1 MATII
6 RIKRSSNA
14 TAPST
19 LKLGEMAYAYGTG
32 TASNGGDRLYIGTG
46 GTDGSGNANSID
58 VAGGKYFTD
67 LFPTTNGQATAEKL
81 ITTDSNNRIDTLVF
95 GNSTTN
101 SGQITFN
108 EATNNGTNNIV
119 LKAPTSLANSSTI
132 VLPDGAGSQGQFLK
146 VISANAGEAT
156 LGFDAVDTTLTL
168 EDSAGATTD
177 YQTAN
182 TLLLTGDGTI
192 DTAVTS
198 NTVTIKVQDG
208 GIGTTQLANGGVTN
222 AKLASDSI
230 TIGTTSTALGASN
243 TDLAGLTSLT
253 VDDLTIN
260 GQDISTSANNDN
272 VTLSPHGT
280 GTVTV
285 PSGYKDRAGFAADSL
300 ATKEYVDSASS
311 GLDVKDSCRVATTAA
326 LTVTY
331 DQSNGRLDN
340 AGTQAALVIDGVTLS
355 VNDRVLVKDQAEARQ
370 NGLYVV
376 SDIGS
381 NSSNWRLTRAADAD
395 AGNELT
401 GGTFTFVEEGTANSD
416 NGYVFTHN
424 GTPTLTDNTLSN
436 NTELPISQFSGAGQV
451 VAGAAL
457 VKAGNTLDV
466 NVDNSSIE
474 VVSDALQVKAAGIT
488 NAMLAGNITAAKLDN
503 PNITL
508 ASDNDTGSPSFALE
522 GSLTVSG
529 GEGID
534 TAASGSTITISGED
548 ASTSNKGVAS
558 FSTNN
563 FTVTSGA
570 VEVTEID
577 GGPF

>member
-6 RIKRSSNA
+6 RIKRSANA

-58 VAGGKYFTD
+58 VVGGKYFTE
-67 LFPTTNGQATAEKL
+67 LFPTSNGVVSSEKL
-81 ITTDSNNRIDTLVF
+81 ITTDSNNRIDTMVF
-95 GNSTTN
+95 GNSNTN
-101 SGQITFN
+101 AGQITFN
-108 EATNNGTNNIV
+108 EALNNGSNNIV

-168 EDSAGATTD
+168 EDSAGSTID
-177 YQTAN
+177 YSTAN

-192 DTAVTS
+192 DTAATA
-198 NTVTIKVQDG
+198 NTITIKVQDG

-222 AKLASDSI
+222 TKLANDSI
-230 TIGTTSTALGASN
+230 TIGTTSVALGASN
-243 TDLAGLTSLT
+243 TDLAGLTSAV
-253 VDDLTIN
+253 VDDLTLN
-260 GQDISTSANNDN
+260 GQDISTTASNKNI
-272 VTLSPHGT
+272 TLTPHGT

-285 PSGYKDRAGFAADSL
+285 PSGYKDRSGFAADSL
-300 ATKEYVDSASS
+300 ATKEYVDSTSS

-355 VNDRVLVKDQAEARQ
+355 VNDRVLVKNQAEARQ

-381 NSSNWRLTRAADAD
+381 NSSNWRLTRANDAD
-395 AGNELT
+395 AGNEIT

-436 NTELPISQFSGAGQV
+436 NTELPVSQFSGAGQV

-474 VVSDALQVKAAGIT
+474 VVSDALQVKAGGIT
-488 NAMLAGNITAAKLDN
+488 NAMLAGSITAAKLNN

-508 ASDNDTGSPSFALE
+508 ASDNDTGTPSFALE
-522 GSLTVSG
+522 GSLTVAG

-534 TAASGSTITISGED
+534 TSASGSTITIAGED
-548 ASTSNKGVAS
+548 ASTTNKGVAS
-558 FSTNN
+558 FDTAN

-570 VEVTEID
+570 VAVTTID
-577 GGPF
+577 GGSF

>member
-6 RIKRSSNA
+6 RIKRSANA

-58 VAGGKYFTD
+58 VVGGKYFTE
-67 LFPTTNGQATAEKL
+67 LFPTSNGVVSSEKL
-81 ITTDSNNRIDTLVF
+81 ITTDSNNRIDTMVF
-95 GNSTTN
+95 GNSNTN
-101 SGQITFN
+101 AGQITFN
-108 EATNNGTNNIV
+108 EALNNGSNNIV

-177 YQTAN
+177 YSTAN

-192 DTAVTS
+192 DTAATS
-198 NTVTIKVQDG
+198 NTITIKVQDG

-222 AKLASDSI
+222 TKLANDSI
-230 TIGTTSTALGASN
+230 TIGTTSVALGASN
-243 TDLAGLTSLT
+243 TDLAGLTSAV
-253 VDDLTIN
+253 VDDLTLN
-260 GQDISTSANNDN
+260 GQDISTTASNKNI
-272 VTLSPHGT
+272 TLTPHGT

-285 PSGYKDRAGFAADSL
+285 PSGYKDRSGFAADSL

-381 NSSNWRLTRAADAD
+381 NSSNWRLTRADDAD
-395 AGNELT
+395 AGNEIT

-436 NTELPISQFSGAGQV
+436 NTELPVSQFSGAGQV

-466 NVDNSSIE
+466 NVDNSSIA
-474 VVSDALQVKAAGIT
+474 VVSDALQVKAGGIT
-488 NAMLAGNITAAKLDN
+488 NAMLAGSITAAKLNN

-508 ASDNDTGSPSFALE
+508 ASDNDTGTPSFALE
-522 GSLTVSG
+522 GSLTVAG

-534 TAASGSTITISGED
+534 TSASGSTITIAGED
-548 ASTSNKGVAS
+548 ASTTNKGVAS
-558 FSTNN
+558 FDTAN

-570 VEVTEID
+570 VAVTTID
-577 GGPF
+577 GGSF

>member
-6 RIKRSSNA
+6 RIKRSANA

-58 VAGGKYFTD
+58 VVGGKYFTE
-67 LFPTTNGQATAEKL
+67 LFPTSNGVVSSEKL
-81 ITTDSNNRIDTLVF
+81 ITTDSNNRIDTMVF
-95 GNSTTN
+95 GNSNTN
-101 SGQITFN
+101 AGQITFN
-108 EATNNGTNNIV
+108 EALNNGSNNIV

-168 EDSAGATTD
+168 EDSAGSTID
-177 YQTAN
+177 YSTAN

-192 DTAVTS
+192 DTAATA
-198 NTVTIKVQDG
+198 NTITIKVQDG

-222 AKLASDSI
+222 TKLANDSI
-230 TIGTTSTALGASN
+230 TIGTTSVALGASN
-243 TDLAGLTSLT
+243 TDLAGLTSAV
-253 VDDLTIN
+253 VDDLTLN
-260 GQDISTSANNDN
+260 GQDISTTASNKNI
-272 VTLSPHGT
+272 TLTPHGT

-285 PSGYKDRAGFAADSL
+285 PSGYKDRSGFAADSL

-355 VNDRVLVKDQAEARQ
+355 VNDRVLVKDQTEARQ
-370 NGLYVV
+370 NGLYIV

-381 NSSNWRLTRAADAD
+381 NSSNWRLTRADDAD
-395 AGNELT
+395 AGNEIT

-436 NTELPISQFSGAGQV
+436 NTELPVSQFSGAGQV

-466 NVDNSSIE
+466 NVDNSSIA
-474 VVSDALQVKAAGIT
+474 VVSDALQVKAGGIT
-488 NAMLAGNITAAKLDN
+488 NAMLAGSITAAKLNN

-508 ASDNDTGSPSFALE
+508 ASDNDTGTPSFALE
-522 GSLTVSG
+522 GSLTVAG

-534 TAASGSTITISGED
+534 TSASGSTITIAGED
-548 ASTSNKGVAS
+548 ASTTNKGVAS
-558 FSTNN
+558 FDTAN

-570 VEVTEID
+570 VAVTTID
-577 GGPF
+577 GGSF

>member
-156 LGFDAVDTTLTL
+156 LGFDAVDTTLTI

-230 TIGTTSTALGASN
+230 TIGTTATALGASN

-253 VDDLTIN
+253 VDSLTLN

-272 VTLSPHGT
+272 ITLSPHGT

-381 NSSNWRLTRAADAD
+381 NSSNWRLTRADDAD
-395 AGNELT
+395 AGNEIT

-436 NTELPISQFSGAGQV
+436 NTELPVSQFSGAGQV

-466 NVDNSSIE
+466 NVDNSSIA
-474 VVSDALQVKAAGIT
+474 VVSDALQVKAGGIT
-488 NAMLAGNITAAKLDN
+488 NAMLAGSITAAKLNN
-503 PNITL
+503 PNITI
-508 ASDNDTGSPSFALE
+508 ASDNDTGTPQFALE
-522 GSLTVSG
+522 GTLTVAG

-534 TAASGSTITISGED
+534 TSASGSTITIAGED
-548 ASTSNKGVAS
+548 ASTTNKGVAS
-558 FSTNN
+558 FDSQQ
-563 FTVTSGA
+563 FTVTSGNA
-570 VEVTEID
+570 VLSTID
-577 GGPF
+577 GGSF

>member
-67 LFPTTNGQATAEKL
+67 LFPTANGQATAEKL

-156 LGFDAVDTTLTL
+156 LGFDAVDTTLTI

-272 VTLSPHGT
+272 ITLSPHGT

-355 VNDRVLVKDQAEARQ
+355 VNDRVLVKNQAEARQ

-474 VVSDALQVKAAGIT
+474 VVSDALQVKASGIT

>member
-67 LFPTTNGQATAEKL
+67 LFPTANGQATAEKL

-156 LGFDAVDTTLTL
+156 LGFDAVDTTLTI

-208 GIGTTQLANGGVTN
+208 GVGTTQLANGGVTN
-222 AKLASDSI
+222 AKLANDSI
-230 TIGTTSTALGASN
+230 TIGTTATALGASN

-253 VDDLTIN
+253 VDSLTLN

-272 VTLSPHGT
+272 VTISPHGT

-381 NSSNWRLTRAADAD
+381 NSSNWRLTRADDAD
-395 AGNELT
+395 AGNEIT

-436 NTELPISQFSGAGQV
+436 NTELPVSQFSGAGQV

-548 ASTSNKGVAS
+548 ASTTNKGVAS
-558 FSTNN
+558 FNTNN

-570 VEVTEID
+570 VEVTSID
-577 GGPF
+577 GGSF

>member
-6 RIKRSSNA
+6 RIKRSANA

-58 VAGGKYFTD
+58 VVGGKYFTE
-67 LFPTTNGQATAEKL
+67 LFPTSNGVVSSEKL
-81 ITTDSNNRIDTLVF
+81 ITTDSNNRIDTMVF
-95 GNSTTN
+95 GNSNTN
-101 SGQITFN
+101 AGQITFN
-108 EATNNGTNNIV
+108 EALNNGSNNIV

-177 YQTAN
+177 YSTAN

-192 DTAVTS
+192 DTAATS
-198 NTVTIKVQDG
+198 NTITIKVQDG

-222 AKLASDSI
+222 TKLANDNI
-230 TIGTTSTALGASN
+230 TIGTTSVALGASN
-243 TDLAGLTSLT
+243 TDLAGLTSAV
-253 VDDLTIN
+253 VDDLTLN
-260 GQDISTSANNDN
+260 GQDISTTASNKNI
-272 VTLSPHGT
+272 TLTPHGT

-285 PSGYKDRAGFAADSL
+285 PSGYKDRSGFAADSL

-355 VNDRVLVKDQAEARQ
+355 VNDRVLVKDQTEARQ
-370 NGLYVV
+370 NGLYIV

-381 NSSNWRLTRAADAD
+381 NSSNWRLTRADDAD
-395 AGNELT
+395 AGNEIT

-436 NTELPISQFSGAGQV
+436 NTELPVSQFSGAGQV

-466 NVDNSSIE
+466 NVDNSSIA
-474 VVSDALQVKAAGIT
+474 VVSDALQVKAGGIT
-488 NAMLAGNITAAKLDN
+488 NAMLAGSITAAKLNN
-503 PNITL
+503 PNITI
-508 ASDNDTGSPSFALE
+508 ASDNDTGTPQFALE
-522 GSLTVSG
+522 GTLTVAG

-534 TAASGSTITISGED
+534 TSASGSTITIAGED
-548 ASTSNKGVAS
+548 ASTTNKGVAS
-558 FSTNN
+558 FDSQQ
-563 FTVTSGA
+563 FTVTSGNA
-570 VEVTEID
+570 VLSTID
-577 GGPF
+577 GGSF

>member
-6 RIKRSSNA
+6 RIKRSANA

-58 VAGGKYFTD
+58 VVGGKYFTE
-67 LFPTTNGQATAEKL
+67 LFPTSNGVVSSEKL
-81 ITTDSNNRIDTLVF
+81 ITTDSNNRIDTMVF
-95 GNSTTN
+95 GNSNTN
-101 SGQITFN
+101 AGQITFN
-108 EATNNGTNNIV
+108 EALNNGSNNIV

-168 EDSAGATTD
+168 EDSAGSTID
-177 YQTAN
+177 YSTAN

-192 DTAVTS
+192 DTAATA
-198 NTVTIKVQDG
+198 NTITIKVQDG

-222 AKLASDSI
+222 TKLANDSI
-230 TIGTTSTALGASN
+230 TIGSTSVALGASN
-243 TDLAGLTSLT
+243 TDLAGLTSAV
-253 VDDLTIN
+253 VDDLTLN
-260 GQDISTSANNDN
+260 GQDISTTASNKNI
-272 VTLSPHGT
+272 TLTPHGT

-285 PSGYKDRAGFAADSL
+285 PSGYKDRSGFAADSL

-370 NGLYVV
+370 NGLYIV

-381 NSSNWRLTRAADAD
+381 NSSNWRLTRASDAD
-395 AGNELT
+395 AGSEIT

-436 NTELPISQFSGAGQV
+436 NTELPVSQFSGAGQV

-466 NVDNSSIE
+466 NVDNSSIA
-474 VVSDALQVKAAGIT
+474 VVSDALQVKAGGIT
-488 NAMLAGNITAAKLDN
+488 NAMLAGSITAAKLNN

-508 ASDNDTGSPSFALE
+508 ASDNDTGTPSFALE
-522 GSLTVSG
+522 GSLTVAG

-534 TAASGSTITISGED
+534 TSASGSTITIAGED
-548 ASTSNKGVAS
+548 ASTTNKGVAS
-558 FSTNN
+558 FDTAN

-570 VEVTEID
+570 VAVTTID
-577 GGPF
+577 GGSF

>member
-1 MATII
+1 M
-6 RIKRSSNA
+6 
-14 TAPST
+14 
-19 LKLGEMAYAYGTG
+19 
-32 TASNGGDRLYIGTG
+32 
-46 GTDGSGNANSID
+46 
-58 VAGGKYFTD
+58 AGGKYFTD

-182 TLLLTGDGTI
+182 TLLLTGDSTI

-208 GIGTTQLANGGVTN
+208 GVGTTQLANGGVTN
-222 AKLASDSI
+222 TKLANDSI
-230 TIGTTSTALGASN
+230 TIGTTATALGASN

-253 VDDLTIN
+253 VDSLTLN

-272 VTLSPHGT
+272 VTISPHGT

-355 VNDRVLVKDQAEARQ
+355 VNDRVLVKNQAEARQ

-474 VVSDALQVKAAGIT
+474 VVSDALQVKASGIT

-522 GSLTVSG
+522 GTLTVSG

>member
-6 RIKRSSNA
+6 RIKRSANA

-58 VAGGKYFTD
+58 VVGGKYFTE
-67 LFPTTNGQATAEKL
+67 LFPTSNGVVSSEKL
-81 ITTDSNNRIDTLVF
+81 ITTDSNNRIDTMVF
-95 GNSTTN
+95 GNSNTN
-101 SGQITFN
+101 AGQITFN
-108 EATNNGTNNIV
+108 EALNNGSNNIV

-168 EDSAGATTD
+168 QDSAGATTD
-177 YQTAN
+177 YSTAN

-192 DTAVTS
+192 DTAATS
-198 NTVTIKVQDG
+198 NTITIKVQDG

-222 AKLASDSI
+222 TKLANDNI
-230 TIGTTSTALGASN
+230 TIGTTSVALGASS
-243 TDLAGLTSLT
+243 TDLAGLTSAV
-253 VDDLTIN
+253 VDDLTLN
-260 GQDISTSANNDN
+260 GQDISTTASNKNI
-272 VTLSPHGT
+272 TLTPHGT

-285 PSGYKDRAGFAADSL
+285 PSGYKDRSGFAADSL

-381 NSSNWRLTRAADAD
+381 NSSNWRLTRADDAD
-395 AGNELT
+395 AGNEIT

-474 VVSDALQVKAAGIT
+474 VVSDALQVKASGIT

-522 GSLTVSG
+522 GTLTVSG

>member
-222 AKLASDSI
+222 TKLANDSI
-230 TIGTTSTALGASN
+230 TIGTTATALGASN

-253 VDDLTIN
+253 VDSLTLN

-272 VTLSPHGT
+272 VTISPHGT

-474 VVSDALQVKAAGIT
+474 VVSDALQVKASGIT

>member
-6 RIKRSSNA
+6 RIKRSANA

-58 VAGGKYFTD
+58 VVGGKYFTE
-67 LFPTTNGQATAEKL
+67 LFPTSNGVVSSEKL
-81 ITTDSNNRIDTLVF
+81 ITTDSNNRIDTMVF
-95 GNSTTN
+95 GNSNTN
-101 SGQITFN
+101 AGQITFN
-108 EATNNGTNNIV
+108 EALNNGSNNIV

-177 YQTAN
+177 YSTAN

-192 DTAVTS
+192 DTAATS
-198 NTVTIKVQDG
+198 NTITIKVQDG

-222 AKLASDSI
+222 TKLANDSI
-230 TIGTTSTALGASN
+230 TIGSTSVALGASN
-243 TDLAGLTSLT
+243 TDLAGLTSAV
-253 VDDLTIN
+253 VDDLTLN
-260 GQDISTSANNDN
+260 GQDISTTASNKNI
-272 VTLSPHGT
+272 TLTPHGT

-285 PSGYKDRAGFAADSL
+285 PSGYKDRSGFAADSL

-355 VNDRVLVKDQAEARQ
+355 VNDRVLVKDQTEARQ
-370 NGLYVV
+370 NGLYIV

-381 NSSNWRLTRAADAD
+381 NSSNWRLTRADDAD
-395 AGNELT
+395 AGNEIT

-436 NTELPISQFSGAGQV
+436 NTELPVSQFSGAGQV

-466 NVDNSSIE
+466 NVDNSSIA
-474 VVSDALQVKAAGIT
+474 VVSDALQVKAGGIT
-488 NAMLAGNITAAKLDN
+488 NAMLAGSITAAKLNN

-508 ASDNDTGSPSFALE
+508 ASDNDTGTPSFALE
-522 GSLTVSG
+522 GSLTVAG

-534 TAASGSTITISGED
+534 TSASGSTITIAGED
-548 ASTSNKGVAS
+548 ASTTNKGVAS
-558 FSTNN
+558 FDTAN

-570 VEVTEID
+570 VAVTTID
-577 GGPF
+577 GGSF

>member
-67 LFPTTNGQATAEKL
+67 LFPTANGQATAEKL

-156 LGFDAVDTTLTL
+156 LGFDAVDTTLTI

-208 GIGTTQLANGGVTN
+208 GVGTTQLANGGVTN
-222 AKLASDSI
+222 AKLANDSI
-230 TIGTTSTALGASN
+230 TIGTTATALGASN

-253 VDDLTIN
+253 VDSLTLN

-272 VTLSPHGT
+272 VTISPHGT

-370 NGLYVV
+370 NGLYIV

-381 NSSNWRLTRAADAD
+381 NSSNWRLTRASDAD
-395 AGNELT
+395 AGSEIT

-436 NTELPISQFSGAGQV
+436 NTELPVSQFSGAGQV

-548 ASTSNKGVAS
+548 ASTTNKGVAS
-558 FSTNN
+558 FNTNN

-570 VEVTEID
+570 VEVTSID
-577 GGPF
+577 GGSF